1 MRMGG
6 DPTVRPL
13 NLRSPVR
20 WVSPVVPALHLLGSR
35 EPGAAVRSGGR
46 SVLAEALADQL
57 PKEGHLHRSIKLR
70 DGCSRTMFHS
80 DKRLDTNTRKIQ
92 VPDGVEISVEPEA
105 VHV

>member
-1 MRMGG
+1 MS
-6 DPTVRPL
+6 DPKPRLILELARYTPELYYNGIVFPETWYYTL
-13 NLRSPVR
+13 YTTTGL
-20 WVSPVVPALHLLGSR
+20 
-35 EPGAAVRSGGR
+35 AVTNESF
-46 SVLAEALADQL
+46 EALAAQL

-92 VPDGVEISVEPEA
+92 VPDGVEISVEPEV